1 MLSFG
6 TMNAKI
12 MLLWLAMGA
21 LGSAYAQERVDV
33 SALPGAVKQT
43 IDRWSSQGPVKAV
56 TRHVVDGRNVY
67 DVQFEK
73 DNAINPRLR
82 IAEDG
87 LVISGPSVVLP
98 PAGATAPV
106 VADEYGRSAPLL
118 PQLKLADVPA
128 AVQET
133 ARSHAAGRE
142 IVDIDRETWKGV
154 AVYEIEFKERGL
166 NSRIYIGED
175 GKVVR
180 DERRPGQ
187 GLKSLFMGT
196 QLEDTPPAVQ
206 AAIKRHAADR
216 EILDIDRRGTGSALV
231 YRVEIRDGEG
241 RQELRI
247 DGDGKVIYDSR
258 SPAAQRG

>member
-1 MLSFG
+1 
-6 TMNAKI
+6 MNAKI

-21 LGSAYAQERVDV
+21 AGSAYAQERVDV
-33 SALPGAVKQT
+33 GALPAAVKQT

-82 IAEDG
+82 ISEDG
-87 LVISGPSVVLP
+87 LIISGPSVVLP

-106 VADEYGRSAPLL
+106 VTDEYGGIATPLA
-118 PQLKLADVPA
+118 PQLKLTDVPA
-128 AVQET
+128 AVQQT
-133 ARSHAAGRE
+133 ARSQAAGRE

-166 NSRIYIGED
+166 NSRVYVGED

-206 AAIKRHAADR
+206 AAIKRHATDR

-247 DGDGKVIYDSR
+247 DGEGKVLYDSR
-258 SPAAQRG
+258 SPASQRG